1 MAQVGS
7 IRSRQSGLTLVEML
21 VALLIMTAV

>member
-1 MAQVGS
+1 MAQVGP

-21 VALLIMTAV
+21 VAL